1 MDGAIDIKLMLTL
14 AGMLVSVVSAA
25 AIAKREIKLLAD
37 QAHDIETRLRKLDQ
51 RVDRLEN
58 VVDTTQHRIGILAG
72 MSSPDTMERRHR
84 EVERL
89 RVEVDQLK
97 REVMK

>member
-25 AIAKREIKLLAD
+25 AIAKRELKLLAD
-37 QAHDIETRLRKLDQ
+37 QAHDIEIRLRKLDQ
-51 RVDRLEN
+51 RVDKLEN

-84 EVERL
+84 EVEHL

>member
-37 QAHDIETRLRKLDQ
+37 QAHDIEIRLRRLDQ
-51 RVDRLEN
+51 RVDKLEN

>member
-37 QAHDIETRLRKLDQ
+37 QAHDIEIRLRKLDQ
-51 RVDRLEN
+51 RVDKLEN

-97 REVMK
+97 REVIK

>member
-25 AIAKREIKLLAD
+25 AIAKRELKLLAD
-37 QAHDIETRLRKLDQ
+37 QAHDIEIRLRKLDQ
-51 RVDRLEN
+51 RVDKLEN

>member
-37 QAHDIETRLRKLDQ
+37 QAHDIEARLRKLDQ
-51 RVDRLEN
+51 RVDKLEN
-58 VVDTTQHRIGILAG
+58 VVDTTQHRIGILAN

>member
-37 QAHDIETRLRKLDQ
+37 QAHDIEIRLRKLDQ
-51 RVDRLEN
+51 RVDKLEN

>member
-25 AIAKREIKLLAD
+25 AIAKRELKLLAD
-37 QAHDIETRLRKLDQ
+37 QAHDIEIRLRKLDQ
-51 RVDRLEN
+51 RVDKLEN
-58 VVDTTQHRIGILAG
+58 VVDLAG

-84 EVERL
+84 EVEHL